1 MRTIRFAHI
10 SDTHIGPD
18 PGAVRYNARPA
29 ACLTRVLNEIAR
41 QQVPVDF
48 LLHTGDVAADPDPA
62 CYRLTADLLRDCPL
76 PCYFVA
82 GNHDDPTMLAAHL
95 LMGPHNNLTA
105 GAPWL
110 TYTFESG
117 GHRFL
122 VLGAE
127 APPEIEP
134 HGRLGPDVLD
144 AVDQHL
150 RQPGS
155 WTVIVHFPPLP
166 LDCAWID
173 REMLLTDGEA
183 LHQQLLPYRERL
195 RGVLFG
201 HVHRT
206 VSLIRDGILYASAG
220 STFSRFNVGPADEKM
235 VFEPCAPPAWSLVT
249 ITGEQMLIR
258 SHLLTPEPLTV
269 PGEPRR
275 SS

>member
-1 MRTIRFAHI
+1 MRPVRFAHI

-18 PGAVRYNARPA
+18 REAVRYGAQPA
-29 ACLTRVLNEIAR
+29 ACLARVLEEIAGLAA
-41 QQVPVDF
+41 PVDF
-48 LLHTGDVAADPDPA
+48 ILHTGDVAADPDA
-62 CYRLTADLLRDCPL
+62 GAYRLTAELFAPYEM

-82 GNHDDPTMLAAHL
+82 GNHDDPTLLAEGL
-95 LMGPHNNLTA
+95 SMGSREALPT

-110 TYTFESG
+110 TYTFECRDQ
-117 GHRFL
+117 RFL

-134 HGRLGPDVLD
+134 HGRLGAAVLD
-144 AVDQHL
+144 TVDDVL

-155 WTVIVHFPPLP
+155 WTVILHYPPLP

-183 LHQQLLPYRERL
+183 LHRRLLSYRDRL

-206 VSLIRDGILYASAG
+206 VSLTRDGILYASAG
-220 STFSRFNVGPADEKM
+220 STFSRFNIGSSDECM
-235 VFEPCAPPAWSLVT
+235 VFEPHACPEWSLVT
-249 ITGEQMLIR
+249 IAND
-258 SHLLTPEPLTV
+258 HLLVRPHLLA
-269 PGEPRR
+269 
-275 SS
+275 

>member
-1 MRTIRFAHI
+1 MPTLRFAHI

-29 ACLTRVLNEIAR
+29 ACLRRVLADIAR
-41 QQVPVDF
+41 QPDPIDF
-48 LLHTGDVAADPDPA
+48 LLHTGDVAADPEAA
-62 CYRLTADLLRDCPL
+62 CYRLTAELLADCPL

-82 GNHDDPTMLAAHL
+82 GNHDDPTLLAAHL
-95 LMGPHNNLTA
+95 HMGPHHKLQA

-110 TYTFESG
+110 TYTFERG

-127 APPEIEP
+127 APPELEP
-134 HGRLGPDVLD
+134 HGRLGAAVLD
-144 AVDQHL
+144 AVDETLQ
-150 RQPGS
+150 QPGA

-183 LHQQLLPYRERL
+183 LHQRLLPYRARL

-201 HVHRT
+201 HVHR
-206 VSLIRDGILYASAG
+206 SMNLCRDGILYASAG
-220 STFSRFNVGPADEKM
+220 STFSRFNVGPKDETM
-235 VFEPCAPPAWSLVT
+235 VFEPYAPPEWSLVT
-249 ITGEQMLIR
+249 ITPDRMLTR
-258 SHLLTPEPLTV
+258 PQLLAPEPC
-269 PGEPRR
+269 G
-275 SS
+275 